1 MSLTGALSNALSG
14 LTANARA
21 ASIVSSNISNAL
33 TEGYGRRELELSPSG
48 PAFGGGVRIDGVTRH
63 GNPVILADRRVSDA
77 ETASVTE
84 LQGFAVRMEMLAGDP
99 SSTGSLGGRMAALE
113 NALITAAS
121 NPASTQ
127 RLDTLSRAADDLAKT
142 FNTVSHG
149 IQASRQDADRGIRVQ
164 VEQLN
169 DTLARV
175 ETLNT
180 RITAATRL
188 GREFIFPGGRA
199 AEGHRQHRAG
209 HPAAQ
214 CGARQRRGRAVLHLR
229 PDASGRAGR
238 EDGIRADVDHPA
250 AHDAGQRSSFGPHDQ
265 RPPGG
270 YLAGGS
276 ACGRFA
282 CREVRDSRR
291 PGRQL
296 SGATGRHRARRHRK
310 ARGRRPGFDDYGTG
324 TGHL

>member
-99 SSTGSLGGRMAALE
+99 ASTGSLGGRMAALE

-142 FNTVSHG
+142 FNTLSQG

-164 VEQLN
+164 VEQIN
-169 DTLARV
+169 ETLARV

-188 GREFIFPGGRA
+188 GRDSSSLVDE
-199 AEGHRQHRAG
+199 RQKAIDSI
-209 HPAAQ
+209 AQ
-214 CGARQRRGRAVLHLR
+214 AIPLRSVARDNGAVALFSTSGQTLLDGRAVKMEFEQTSIIQPHMTQAGVFFR
-229 PDASGRAGR
+229 ASRSM
-238 EDGIRADVDHPA
+238 A
-250 AHDAGQRSSFGPHDQ
+250 AR
-265 RPPGG
+265 
-270 YLAGGS
+270 
-276 ACGRFA
+276 
-282 CREVRDSRR
+282 
-291 PGRQL
+291 
-296 SGATGRHRARRHRK
+296 
-310 ARGRRPGFDDYGTG
+310 
-324 TGHL
+324 